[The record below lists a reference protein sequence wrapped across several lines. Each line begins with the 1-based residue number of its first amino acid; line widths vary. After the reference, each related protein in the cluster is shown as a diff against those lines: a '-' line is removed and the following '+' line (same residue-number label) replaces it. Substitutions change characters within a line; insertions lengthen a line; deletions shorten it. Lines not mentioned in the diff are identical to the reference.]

1 MSPLSIAHVLLGLV
15 AVIMG
20 CVICALPKADS
31 RHRLLGWLYLG
42 CTLTGLAAIIAGGLS
57 HPTPFHGYAVV
68 IIGGLIAAV
77 LVSRFRSRVSGW
89 RSWHGALMSF
99 SMLGAAIAIGGV
111 VGGLVLGVGKGPV
124 YYRMFNAVI
133 VCFSITGLWII
144 HVRPVL
150 WGRVPG
156 PRERRVRVWFS
167 GLVVTV
173 SVALV
178 LAQWI
183 LFSE

>member
-1 MSPLSIAHVLLGLV
+1 MSPLSIVHVLLGLV

-20 CVICALPKADS
+20 CVIFALPKADS
-31 RHRLLGWLYLG
+31 RHRVLGWLYLG
-42 CTLTGLAAIIAGGLS
+42 CALTGLTAIIVRGLS
-57 HPTPFHGYAVV
+57 DPTPFHGYAVV
-68 IIGGLIAAV
+68 IMAGLIAAV
-77 LVSRFRSRVSGW
+77 LVSRFRSRVPAW

-99 SMLGAAIAIGGV
+99 SMLGAAVAVGGV

-133 VCFSITGLWII
+133 VCFSTTGLWII
-144 HVRPVL
+144 NARPVL
-150 WGRVPG
+150 WGCAIK
-156 PRERRVRVWFS
+156 PRERTVRFWFS
-167 GLVVTV
+167 GLVAMV
-173 SVALV
+173 SVTLV